1 MKMPLLWDIYMSV
14 VSGFLFSSLKPILEN
29 KYSMISKESY
39 FYFIGLLFN
48 QLIILLISVWCWVEV
63 DPNWLLLYTS
73 NPENLGTVIHLIYGM
88 FPFYYT
94 LPYLVN
100 LGLRK
105 IDKARFS
112 FLLVQTS
119 WLIFT
124 IIIFPGFITLFG
136 ANDIILN
143 TQTRDYPTQFIWAL
157 NDYPNKNTLWFLPL
171 DFRLFFIMFFVLVLI
186 IIIFFQ
192 ILAIQIART
201 NFFLGKKAS
210 REKSQIIK
218 SFLTSRL
225 LDLTNKQIISTAKR
239 DYRFLTFLNNF
250 KAKIQFTVLNSSIN
264 RFLVFNGTSSIV
276 YAKGRIQNPDG
287 ELIFRSI
294 NDAFNFIK
302 NFGDMYEGMV
312 ENRFE
317 IRGNLNILLK
327 YQFLTNFFNPKQ
339 KKINNLKQKIISKYN

>member
-1 MKMPLLWDIYMSV
+1 MPLLWDIYMSV

-29 KYSMISKESY
+29 KNNIKLKESF

-63 DPNWLLLYTS
+63 DPNWLLLYTI
-73 NPENLGTVIHLIYGM
+73 NPENVGSAVHLIYGL

-94 LPYLVN
+94 IPYLIN

-105 IDKARFS
+105 VNKARFS

-124 IIIFPGFITLFG
+124 IIIFPSFITLFG
-136 ANDIILN
+136 ADDTILN
-143 TQTRDYPTQFIWAL
+143 TQTRDYPAQFIWSL
-157 NDYPNKNTLWFLPL
+157 YDYPNKNALWFLPL
-171 DFRLFFIMFFVLVLI
+171 DFHLFFLMFFVLVLI
-186 IIIFFQ
+186 IMIIFQ

-201 NFFLGKKAS
+201 NFFSGKNAYK
-210 REKSQIIK
+210 EKTPKIK
-218 SFLTSRL
+218 SFLTARL

-250 KAKIQFTVLNSSIN
+250 NAKIQFTVANSSIN
-264 RFLVFNGTSSIV
+264 RFLVFNGTGSIV